1 MSSRGQISARAK
13 HQENVREHNQ
23 MSARGIISA
32 RGPGGVP
39 VGTSSRSELF
49 SARENYCEEKSD
61 FAQPD
66 EYDKI
71 TSAREKQ
78 RVEDYGMGN
87 EEDDP
92 LQLEHILGFSTEYK
106 RTVIALPGEGSRYL
120 KR

>member
-1 MSSRGQISARAK
+1 MSARLK
-13 HQENVREHNQ
+13 HDDNVREHNQ
-23 MSARGIISA
+23 VISRGNISA
-32 RGPGGVP
+32 RGPGDP
-39 VGTSSRSELF
+39 VGASSRSELF
-49 SARENYCEEKSD
+49 SARENYSEEKAD
-61 FAQPD
+61 TYTNAPPD
-66 EYDKI
+66 EYDLI